1 MSPVLHID
9 LETRSAADL
18 KKVGAHRYAEDPTTA
33 IICGSYRFDDGPV
46 LNWVGDEPPDEVVQH
61 IMDGGTMVG
70 HNQNFERAI
79 WNSRGWIGHNS
90 RLSPDSQDC
99 TMARAAAVGLPSSLD
114 NLGSALRL
122 AFQKDKVGHALM
134 LKMCKPKTRD
144 PLTWHEDPKDVERLV
159 AYCDRDVET
168 ETDADN
174 HLPPLSERERRV
186 WILDQRINDRG
197 FGVDLRLVQR
207 ADACVAAAKLRADAD
222 IWRATNGAVKKA
234 TQAKALADWI
244 NGQGIPCSS
253 IADGEIDEL
262 VVGADLLDRPDVR
275 DALAIRRASAG
286 AFKFEAML
294 RAVCADGR
302 IRGSLAYHGTHGGR
316 WAGRVVQPQN
326 FKRLDTDEEAD
337 AVRSALGILAAH
349 DRAVD
354 ALDALEMTLDLPV
367 LEVLSLCARPMI
379 VAKPGHVLRD
389 ADFSNIEGRLNAWF
403 AGEDWKIDAFRA
415 FDLGLG
421 PDLYKV
427 TAGLVLGKPTEAVS
441 KAERQNQGKVPE
453 LACGYQ
459 GGVVAFQKMGA
470 KYGVSIPDSH
480 ARKIVTDWRIAN
492 PRITESWAELGQAAI
507 DAVQSPGVIVSV
519 LGDKVRYTSNGD
531 FLWCKLPSGRI
542 ISYAAPSVGW
552 KTKLVTID
560 DEEVELNSYGLSY
573 WGQKNGRWLK
583 LDLYGGAQCAH
594 IVSGTARDLLVEAM
608 FAVEAAGYPLI
619 LTIHDELLCETPAG
633 FGSLEEFEDIIRRSK
648 PAWAEGLPMVS
659 KAWEDVR
666 YVK

>member
-1 MSPVLHID
+1 MGPVLHID

-18 KKVGAHRYAEDPTTA
+18 KKVGAHRYAEDPTTS
-33 IICGSYRFDDGPV
+33 IVCGSYRFDDGPV
-46 LNWVGDEPPDEVVQH
+46 LSWVGNGPPAEVVGWLQANRP
-61 IMDGGTMVG
+61 MVG
-70 HNQNFERAI
+70 HNQQFERAI
-79 WNSRGWIGHNS
+79 IESCIGLLIDPS
-90 RLSPDSQDC
+90 AQDC
-99 TMARAAAVGLPSSLD
+99 TMSRAAAMGLPSSLD
-114 NLGSALRL
+114 NLGSALKL
-122 AFQKDKVGHALM
+122 KFQKDKAGHALM

-144 PLTWHEDPKDVERLV
+144 PLTWHEEPADVARLS

-168 ETDADN
+168 ETDADH
-174 HLPPLSERERRV
+174 HLPPLSDRERRV

-197 FGVDLRLVQR
+197 FGVDLLAVQR
-207 ADACVAAAKLRADAD
+207 ADAVVAAAKLRADRD
-222 IWRATNGAVKKA
+222 LWRATNGAVKKA

-244 NGQGIPCSS
+244 NAKGLPCTSV
-253 IADGEIDEL
+253 ADGEIDDL
-262 VVGADLLDRPDVR
+262 IVGADLMEFPDVEE
-275 DALAIRRASAG
+275 ALRIRRNSAG

-294 RAVCADGR
+294 RAVCSDGR

-326 FKRLDTDEEAD
+326 FKRMDTDEEVA
-337 AVRSALGILAAH
+337 ATQLALEILRQYDEPEA
-349 DRAVD
+349 
-354 ALDALEMTLDLPV
+354 ALDAMEMCLDMPA

-379 VAKPGHVLRD
+379 VAKPGHILRD

-403 AGEDWKIDAFRA
+403 AGEAWKIEAFESFDA
-415 FDLGLG
+415 GTG

-459 GGVVAFQKMGA
+459 GGVAAFQKMGA
-470 KYGVSIPDSH
+470 KYGVSVADSH
-480 ARKIVTDWRIAN
+480 ARQIVADWRAAN

-507 DAVQSPGVIVSV
+507 DAVQSPGMIVPV
-519 LGDKVRYTSNGD
+519 LGNKVQYVCNGN

-560 DEEVELNSYGLSY
+560 DEQVELNNFGLSY

-648 PAWAEGLPMVS
+648 PRWAEGLPLVS
-659 KAWEDVR
+659 KAWENVR